1 MRDPQWRAAGIV
13 SPTPTG
19 RGAPRS
25 PARGNSS
32 ARPLPPR
39 PLTNEPAADLDH
51 TLCAVCRQ
59 GHWQVVAILRPLAP
73 ALAPQQEQLAS
84 GHFFTGKE
92 RGAEWFRCCI
102 SGGSSFA
109 PKASR
114 KDGTHS
120 FKDACGHVA
129 TQIGFSMGPVADV
142 KVVRHEDRLSIR
154 YANRANGLRAGRLLN
169 AAQWSDGN
177 PRPWQR
183 DSAVDCQ
190 GIDMRRR
197 R

>member
-1 MRDPQWRAAGIV
+1 MKREPSCSGEQHRMRRC
-13 SPTPTG
+13 
-19 RGAPRS
+19 
-25 PARGNSS
+25 SS
-32 ARPLPPR
+32 ARSSVARGRDRVANRQRRTAITRARQLFGAPTPAAT

-109 PKASR
+109 PKASGKTVR
-114 KDGTHS
+114 IRSRMPADTS
-120 FKDACGHVA
+120 RLRSVSPWDQSRTSRLCV
-129 TQIGFSMGPVADV
+129 TRIGFLSATPIARMDFGP
-142 KVVRHEDRLSIR
+142 
-154 YANRANGLRAGRLLN
+154 GG
-169 AAQWSDGN
+169 
-177 PRPWQR
+177 
-183 DSAVDCQ
+183 C
-190 GIDMRRR
+190 
-197 R
+197 